1 MASSACSCPDAS
13 MNMTCDTGADGVVY
27 TALLFLLLA
36 IAVWSQC
43 VCDWGSDD
51 GSFDDEVP
59 EGMFS

>member
-1 MASSACSCPDAS
+1 